1 MKHLLITSAIL
12 LAFFIGISKTKS
24 ITKDI
29 DYVVTEKGIF
39 LPEDVS
45 DALREKFYT
54 DHNGETLKLKLSD
67 IKSVIING
75 KEYSF

>member
-45 DALREKFYT
+45 DALRGKFYT
-54 DHNGETLKLKLSD
+54 HYNGETLKLKLSD